1 MPLGAI
7 RQAGLDQ
14 VRDATLPIPSLDPDT
29 LRRALDSGGVGVWS
43 FDPRTGET
51 TRSGAYDALYGYP
64 EGYPG
69 RWDAETCF
77 AHILPEDRAMV
88 EEGWTRALTD
98 GAPMRLLYRIL
109 RAGDGAI
116 RWIEATGMPVP
127 AEDGTPRYLGT
138 LADVTEREDRA
149 RRQAMLAGEM
159 RHRVKNVLANVLC
172 LAAQTGREAAS
183 LQAFLSAF
191 GQRLSALAEA
201 HELSESPSGGGASLV
216 AVARAALDP
225 WRGGGQIETRLPDRR
240 LGSRQAL
247 ALSLALHELATNA
260 AKHGALSVP
269 SGRVTLTAIP
279 DETGLLVL
287 RWQER
292 HGPLACE
299 GALGSGF
306 GTRLLLR
313 ALPAELGGTIALL
326 TPPEGLRCEIR
337 FTPRLDRCGTE
348 R

>member
-7 RQAGLDQ
+7 RQAGLGG
-14 VRDATLPIPSLDPDT
+14 VPGAALPTPSLDPET

-69 RWDAETCF
+69 RWDAEACL
-77 AHILPEDRAMV
+77 AHVLPEDRAMV
-88 EEGWTRALTD
+88 EEGWTRAVTG
-98 GAPMRLLYRIL
+98 GAPMRLLYRIR

-116 RWIEATGMPVP
+116 RWIESTGMPAP

-159 RHRVKNVLANVLC
+159 RHRVKNVLANVQC

-201 HELSESPSGGGASLV
+201 HELSEAPSGSGASLR
-216 AVARAALDP
+216 AIAGAALDP
-225 WRGGGQIETRLPDRR
+225 WRGGGQIETRLPDRK
-240 LGSRQAL
+240 LDSRQAI

-269 SGRVTLTAIP
+269 QGRVTLAAMRE
-279 DETGLLVL
+279 DTGLLAL
-287 RWQER
+287 CWQETG
-292 HGPLACE
+292 GPPACGE
-299 GALGSGF
+299 ALGSGF

-313 ALPAELGGTIALL
+313 ALPAELGGTIVLH
-326 TPPEGLRCEIR
+326 TPAEGLRCEMR
-337 FTPRLDRCGTE
+337 FTPRGAVGP
-348 R
+348 